1 VAVLLALVSGFLFGA
16 MTVALRFALRRA
28 PGAELGALVTVTA
41 ALAVALVAF
50 AVSGEPFYGGGL
62 GWFVLGGAL
71 APTASQL
78 LVTFAVR
85 DVGPSRTSVV
95 VGAAPLFALAIA
107 FPALDEPVRVPLV
120 VGALL
125 VVCGG
130 VLLVAERGRPEH
142 LKPIGLLLAAASAV
156 AIASRDNIA
165 RWLLRGTT
173 VPTLASLVVLLCTG
187 TALTLVWLLL
197 SRGRARAARRRG
209 AAVRPG
215 RGRLRALVRVPVRG
229 VRPRARE
236 RRVADRR
243 YRVALGCRALGAVPA
258 PARGGREEAPPRRS
272 RRRRRRRAD
281 RRLPLARR
289 DAQAERARR
298 RRDRAR

>member
-28 PGAELGALVTVTA
+28 PGAELGALVTVAA

-50 AVSGEPFYGGGL
+50 AVSGEPFHGGGL

-78 LVTFAVR
+78 LFTFAVR

-130 VLLVAERGRPEH
+130 VMLVAERGRPEH
-142 LKPIGLLLAAASAV
+142 LKPIGLLLAAASAL

-165 RWLLRGTT
+165 RWLLRGTA

-197 SRGRARAARRRG
+197 SRGRRG
-209 AAVRPG
+209 LHVDGALPFVPVGIVFGLSYVCLFEAYA
-215 RGRLRALVRVPVRG
+215 RGRVSVVSPIVATESLWGVGLSALFLRRHEVVGRKL
-229 VRPRARE
+229 
-236 RRVADRR
+236 
-243 YRVALGCRALGAVPA
+243 LLGALAVVA
-258 PARGGREEAPPRRS
+258 GGALIGAFR
-272 RRRRRRRAD
+272 
-281 RRLPLARR
+281 
-289 DAQAERARR
+289 
-298 RRDRAR
+298 

>member
-78 LVTFAVR
+78 LFTFAVR

-197 SRGRARAARRRG
+197 SRGRRG
-209 AAVRPG
+209 LHVDGALPFVPVGIVFGLSYVCLFEAYA
-215 RGRLRALVRVPVRG
+215 RGRVSVVSPIVATESLWGVGLSALFLRRHEVVGRKL
-229 VRPRARE
+229 
-236 RRVADRR
+236 
-243 YRVALGCRALGAVPA
+243 LLGALAVVA
-258 PARGGREEAPPRRS
+258 GGALIGAFR
-272 RRRRRRRAD
+272 
-281 RRLPLARR
+281 
-289 DAQAERARR
+289 
-298 RRDRAR
+298 